1 MIICRCYADVK
12 APSAPLRPTIQIR
25 NEPLPVWNV
34 VTTIGD
40 DVQFE
45 RFRAGEDF
53 SNRLADITDAYYSA
67 HYHEMVM
74 ALFRHSWTDISY
86 GLASMSDMVVTAT
99 SLTFESCRWLR
110 ACQGPQGVLV

>member
-34 VTTIGD
+34 VITIGD

-53 SNRLADITDAYYSA
+53 SNRLADITDAEYSA
-67 HYHEMVM
+67 RYDRIVGIILHPASRKARGLWQSSRCARV
-74 ALFRHSWTDISY
+74 LFVFAGHF
-86 GLASMSDMVVTAT
+86 V
-99 SLTFESCRWLR
+99 
-110 ACQGPQGVLV
+110 P